1 MLSTECS
8 KEAKRVNNAVEK
20 EELER
25 KTAALEKERYMK
37 AVKEVETAKALLARE
52 FCQRQIAEVNA
63 LRTYLEKKKVIDQL
77 LGTDHRYR
85 KYTIEDIVTATEG
98 FSPEKVIGE
107 GGYGKVYHCSLDS
120 TPAAVK
126 VVRLDTPEKKQEFL
140 KEVSVKLFLVSV
152 NSFDLIRLIYFRFGF
167 ITL

>member
-1 MLSTECS
+1 MLSTEYLNES
-8 KEAKRVNNAVEK
+8 KRVNNAVEK
-20 EELER
+20 EELQR
-25 KTAALEKERYMK
+25 NTAALEKERYMK

-85 KYTIEDIVTATEG
+85 KYTIEEIVTATEG

-107 GGYGKVYHCSLDS
+107 GGYGKVYQCSLDS

-140 KEVSVKLFLVSV
+140 KEVSVKLCLVSV
-152 NSFDLIRLIYFRFGF
+152 NSFDLIRLIYFRFGN
-167 ITL
+167 ISL